1 VEPQS
6 SDGDSVLGRLLQEIS
21 WEGQSVRQYRDGG
34 RGRENVL
41 TAEVLTALDFLPRQ
55 AFLGSVLDSAHGA
68 DEALRLVAT
77 EIEDAVVTF
86 LPPEIVLNPD
96 GRSRGELLIVQPDAT
111 ITSASC
117 YVMIEAKRIKS
128 SRFQV
133 QQLAREYLAV
143 TREARHRIPLLL
155 LVLGSPPPV
164 LIAGGGRLSVHN
176 AIEQHLPTVHSLVR
190 PHPHMPLDELET
202 RVDQA
207 CAWITWHELA
217 EVVVRRQRDLAVMDP
232 SVAGSIRRLTAS
244 IVRSITRHT

>member
-1 VEPQS
+1 M
-6 SDGDSVLGRLLQEIS
+6 LGRLLQEIS
-21 WEGQSVRQYRDGG
+21 WEGQTVRRYRDGG

-55 AFLGSVLDSAHGA
+55 AFLGSILDSAHGA
-68 DEALRLVAT
+68 DEARRRVAT
-77 EIEDAVVTF
+77 EVEDAVVTF

-143 TREARHRIPLLL
+143 TREARDRAPLLL

-164 LIAGGGRLSVHN
+164 LIAGRGRLSIHD
-176 AIEQHLPTVHSLVR
+176 AIEQHLPAVHDLVR
-190 PHPHMPLDELET
+190 RHHHMPLDDLT
-202 RVDQA
+202 QRLDQV

-217 EVVVRRQRDLAVMDP
+217 EVVIRQRDHLAVTDP
-232 SVAGSIRRLTAS
+232 SVAGSIRRLTTS
-244 IVRSITRHT
+244 IVHSIARHS